1 MCHYGV
7 ENAPIGRFFFRGFML
22 GILQPH
28 RNTAGIVPS
37 FFAVNETGARGEV
50 GEEPRTYRD
59 DA

>member
-1 MCHYGV
+1 MRP
-7 ENAPIGRFFFRGFML
+7 NRRFFFRGSYWASYSL
-22 GILQPH
+22 TG
-28 RNTAGIVPS
+28 NTARIVPS